1 MKSKTMSFILLF
13 VALASGL
20 NAESL
25 KLKYA
30 QLVELGSALSALDGA
45 QRVVPQGDGKP
56 SAVVFTAYELGGK
69 TRLVIARNVA
79 AIKTPLEAFEQ
90 TRQALLKQVS
100 PGAPEKV
107 ATDPELTAKFI
118 ALWND
123 ATKDPVTVDLAKI
136 PEDDLKLDANAVPP
150 SVLTALL
157 PILK

>member
-1 MKSKTMSFILLF
+1 MKSKTMSIILLF

-30 QLVELGSALSALDGA
+30 QLAELGSALTALDGA
-45 QRVVPQGDGKP
+45 QRVVPQGEDKP
-56 SAVVFTAYELGGK
+56 AAVVFTAYEFSGK
-69 TRLVIARNVA
+69 TRLAIARNVGA
-79 AIKTPLEAFEQ
+79 LKAPLQAFED

-107 ATDPELTAKFI
+107 AGDPDLVAKF
-118 ALWND
+118 ALLWAE
-123 ATKDPVTVDLAKI
+123 ATKDPVTVDLTKLS
-136 PEDDLKLDANAVPP
+136 EDELKLDANAVPP
-150 SVLTALL
+150 SILTALL